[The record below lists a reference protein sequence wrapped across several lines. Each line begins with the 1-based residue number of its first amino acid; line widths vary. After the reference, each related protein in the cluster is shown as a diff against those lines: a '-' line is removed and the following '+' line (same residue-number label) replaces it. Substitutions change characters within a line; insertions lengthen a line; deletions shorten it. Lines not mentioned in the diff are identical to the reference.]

1 MVYLSCG
8 KDHARASPRPAL
20 PGGSAFGGWTLSK
33 PAGPCPGPSLRR
45 PLSGEEPV
53 PPGRRIWGASPLVCQ
68 LNADRLPPLPPAVS
82 KKRSGSAGSFGVDEI
97 KTGRGFRPVFISS
110 TAFSLPAYQCLPR
123 TAVDL
128 RIRTDR
134 QTDHSHLFP
143 SPSAPG

>member
-1 MVYLSCG
+1 MRG
-8 KDHARASPRPAL
+8 PAL
-20 PGGSAFGGWTLSK
+20 DPPCRGLRLRRLDAVQTCRALPWTQPPAAPVRGGAGSARQADL
-33 PAGPCPGPSLRR
+33 
-45 PLSGEEPV
+45 
-53 PPGRRIWGASPLVCQ
+53 GASPLVCQ

-82 KKRSGSAGSFGVDEI
+82 KKRSGSPGSFGVDEI
-97 KTGRGFRPVFISS
+97 KTGRNPRPVFISS

-143 SPSAPG
+143 SPSGPG